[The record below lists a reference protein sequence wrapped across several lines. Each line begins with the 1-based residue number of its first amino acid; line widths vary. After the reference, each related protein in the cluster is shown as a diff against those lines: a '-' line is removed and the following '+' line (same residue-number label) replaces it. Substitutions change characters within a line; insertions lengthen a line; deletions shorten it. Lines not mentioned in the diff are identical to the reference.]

1 MITVFDEHN
10 LIVTTG
16 SARIDGDPH
25 VIALTA
31 ADAAALLDFY
41 FARGG
46 HHVVVDLGGV
56 RLKGC
61 IETRWDG
68 QQRHWLIRTDAP
80 VLMRDAPPVSLPLA
94 S

>member
-1 MITVFDEHN
+1 MITVLDDHN

-56 RLKGC
+56 RLQGC

-80 VLMRDAPPVSLPLA
+80 VLKSDAPAISLPLA

>member
-1 MITVFDEHN
+1 MITVLDDHN

-31 ADAAALLDFY
+31 ADAASLLDFY
-41 FARGG
+41 FARGE
-46 HHVVVDLGGV
+46 HHVIVDLGEV

-68 QQRHWLIRTDAP
+68 QQRHWFIRTDAP
-80 VLMRDAPPVSLPLA
+80 VVKPDASVFSLPLA

>member
-1 MITVFDEHN
+1 MITVLDDHN

-25 VIALTA
+25 VIALTP
-31 ADAAALLDFY
+31 ADAAALFDFY
-41 FARGG
+41 FARGR
-46 HHVVVDLGGV
+46 HHVIVDFGEV
-56 RLKGC
+56 QLKGC
-61 IETRWDG
+61 VETRWDG

-80 VLMRDAPPVSLPLA
+80 ALTSEAPTVFLPLA